1 MPSNRVCTW
10 PTPRTCTTR
19 PPCLGGATQPPH
31 LPWTFHLASL
41 LLLLLFILWGLFIL
55 WFYAWKQLDQMLTRH
70 EAYAGN
76 HDKWMEAEE
85 RSKSM
90 NDDLK
95 LRGFLMRELEVV
107 EARLGEG
114 RVLGDENEEGREE

>member
-55 WFYAWKQLDQMLTRH
+55 WFYAWKVRSRGPAPGRANADSNWIRCSRGMRRTRVIMIS
-70 EAYAGN
+70 G
-76 HDKWMEAEE
+76 WRL
-85 RSKSM
+85 RS
-90 NDDLK
+90 
-95 LRGFLMRELEVV
+95 
-107 EARLGEG
+107 G
-114 RVLGDENEEGREE
+114 RRV